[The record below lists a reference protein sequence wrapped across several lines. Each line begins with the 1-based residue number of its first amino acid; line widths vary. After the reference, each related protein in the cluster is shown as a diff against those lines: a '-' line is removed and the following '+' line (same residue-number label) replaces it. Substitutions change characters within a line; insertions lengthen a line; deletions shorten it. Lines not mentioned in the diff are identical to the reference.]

1 MKHHVERAVVL
12 AAGIGERLRPVTLQ
26 TPKPLIRVHGRRLMD
41 SLIQSLHQN
50 GIREIYVVVGYR
62 KEQFASLEAEY
73 PGVKLIENPYYD
85 CCNNIASLYC
95 AREHLE
101 NAIILDGDQLIYD
114 PAVLS
119 PEFDCSGY
127 NAVWTEEPTEEWL
140 LTLKD
145 GFVTECSR
153 TGGNRG
159 WQLFSISLWTAEDG
173 RKLRRH
179 LEIEFEEKRNRQIY
193 WDDLVLFCFPSD
205 YILGVRVMCPD
216 DVVEIDTLEE
226 LAAID
231 AGYSALVGSDG
242 S

>member
-26 TPKPLIRVHGRRLMD
+26 TPKPLIRVHGKRLMD
-41 SLIQSLHQN
+41 SLIQNLYQN

-62 KEQFASLEAEY
+62 KELFAPLEAEY
-73 PGVKLIENPYYD
+73 PGVRLIENPYYD

-101 NAIILDGDQLIYD
+101 NAIILDGDQVIYD

-119 PEFDCSGY
+119 PEFDRSGY

-145 GFVTECSR
+145 GIVTGCSR
-153 TGGNRG
+153 TGGSRG
-159 WQLFSISLWTAEDG
+159 WQLFSISRWTAEDG

-193 WDDLVLFCFPSD
+193 WDDLALFSFSSD
-205 YILGVRVMCPD
+205 YTLGIRVMCPD